1 MKKFKLLFFYCIYI
15 LFFSFVYMLSFR
27 LDISSITNIFTYK
40 GVTLLIMV
48 AILLLLLL
56 IVIRYIFIKKNIIF
70 LEIKDIFIT
79 ILISILINAFIL
91 ILIPTTI
98 ERSISVY
105 MINRL
110 NNSENGLSKSE
121 IEQTFIDEYVYEF
134 DAFNKRLNEQ
144 VITGN
149 ITKKVIDSEEKYV
162 LTNKGKFTYKL
173 FRIFNELYNIKSIL
187 LN

>member
-56 IVIRYIFIKKNIIF
+56 IVIRYILIKKNIIF

-79 ILISILINAFIL
+79 ILISILINAF
-91 ILIPTTI
+91 
-98 ERSISVY
+98 R
-105 MINRL
+105 
-110 NNSENGLSKSE
+110 
-121 IEQTFIDEYVYEF
+121 
-134 DAFNKRLNEQ
+134 
-144 VITGN
+144 
-149 ITKKVIDSEEKYV
+149 SEERRV
-162 LTNKGKFTYKL
+162 GKECD
-173 FRIFNELYNIKSIL
+173 R
-187 LN
+187 